1 MATLAQQYTLSQ
13 TAGVQQ
19 VIRMA
24 MVKNALT
31 VVAEAV
37 DLVRPNRH
45 LKRHELAI
53 KVLQDPDYWLMRFV
67 YAISAKDTLVVGS
80 ADALILS
87 EIATLFD
94 LISGVDAAD

>member
-31 VVAEAV
+31 VVAEAT
-37 DLVRPNRH
+37 DLAHPTKH
-45 LKRHELAI
+45 LKRHRLAVN
-53 KVLQDPDYWLMRFV
+53 VLQDPDYWLMRFV
-67 YAISAKDTLVVGS
+67 YAIAAKDTLVVGS

-87 EIATLFD
+87 EVGTLFD
-94 LISGVDAAD
+94 LISGVDAGD